1 MRRFVL
7 AAIATF
13 GFVGLVMGEELT
25 VVITKA
31 DASKNTITY
40 TKGGF
45 GKKKD
50 DTQKP
55 EPVTANV
62 AKGAKIAEGVIDPDA
77 KGKGGKGGFGGAFKA
92 GDDLKDGLNNEVFKN
107 LTKDDSKGVFA
118 RITTADADDAAKGVK
133 KGDVTQILTVNFKGK
148 GKGGN

>member
-25 VVITKA
+25 VVITKV

-77 KGKGGKGGFGGAFKA
+77 KGGKGGKGGFAMKA
-92 GDDLKDGLNNEVFKN
+92 GDDLKEGLNHEVFKN
-107 LTKDDSKGVFA
+107 LSKDDSKGVFA

>member
-13 GFVGLVMGEELT
+13 AVAGFVVGEELT
-25 VVITKA
+25 VSITKA

-62 AKGAKIAEGVIDPDA
+62 AKGAKIAEGMFDMADKGKG
-77 KGKGGKGGFGGAFKA
+77 KGKGGGFAVKA

-107 LTKDDSKGVFA
+107 LSKDDAKGVFA
-118 RITTADADDAAKGVK
+118 RITTADEDDSAKGIK
-133 KGDVTQILTVNFKGK
+133 KAT
-148 GKGGN
+148 